1 MWIIQAV
8 RSGDY
13 LTLLIGL
20 AVRALMVFG
29 IMPIHEYAHGWAAS
43 RLGDPTA
50 LRSGRNTFNPA
61 AHIDP
66 IGALCIVLFGFGWAG
81 EPAVL
86 QAPQARYGAYC
97 GGGTGVQPAA
107 GAAQRGAV

>member
-29 IMPIHEYAHGWAAS
+29 IMPIHEYAH
-43 RLGDPTA
+43 
-50 LRSGRNTFNPA
+50 
-61 AHIDP
+61 
-66 IGALCIVLFGFGWAG
+66 
-81 EPAVL
+81 
-86 QAPQARYGAYC
+86 
-97 GGGTGVQPAA
+97 
-107 GAAQRGAV
+107 